1 MAGGDNSSTAR
12 EYERCSGETE
22 KPGEHAWPPQAGE
35 PLQESEQDW
44 GRTLEDLYSE
54 LFLYPHLSLSP
65 CLYLPIPL
73 LPQGNGVTHNRSREV
88 RGSEVLLPWKG
99 EWEGPSFPA
108 LCLKTLG
115 GKINSNSWKGQDVS
129 VLSIRAG
136 CSCCPSVRTSV
147 PRFRVSPKQFSP
159 HSPRFLDLLAPY
171 TSASAISRAS
181 AVCMTC

>member
-35 PLQESEQDW
+35 PLQEPEQDW

-73 LPQGNGVTHNRSREV
+73 PPQGNGVTHNRSREV